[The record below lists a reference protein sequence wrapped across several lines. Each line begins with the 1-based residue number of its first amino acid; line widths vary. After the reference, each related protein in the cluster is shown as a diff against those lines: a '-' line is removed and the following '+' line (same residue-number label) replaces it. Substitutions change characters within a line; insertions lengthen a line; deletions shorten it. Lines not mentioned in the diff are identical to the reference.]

1 MILYLDTSAIVK
13 LYVEEEGSSLVRSA
27 VEQAGVVATSR
38 VAYAETHAALAAAC
52 RTERIT
58 VAERAAAAAAFRV
71 DWRAY
76 LIVNVTQALV
86 ELAGD
91 LALAYELRGFDA
103 IHVASAV
110 LLRQR
115 TRQRMEFMT
124 WDKRMAEAATALG
137 FHCQKL

>member
-13 LYVEEEGSSLVRSA
+13 LYVEEEGSSTVRSA
-27 VEQAGVVATSR
+27 VGAAGVIATSR
-38 VAYAETHAALAAAC
+38 VAYAELHAALAAAC
-52 RTERIT
+52 RMQRIT
-58 VAERAAAAAAFRV
+58 VAERAAAAAVFRV

-76 LIVNVTQALV
+76 LVVNVTQALV

-91 LALAYELRGFDA
+91 LVLAHELRGFDA

-115 TRQRMEFMT
+115 TRQEVQFMT
-124 WDKRMAEAATALG
+124 WDRRMSEAAAALG
-137 FHCQKL
+137 FPVEP